1 MFLGTNT
8 NKSHQTIPYN
18 RKKQPPHHCVPAE
31 ITLPLHRNNTVYF
44 MAGIYLHIPFCKRRC
59 IYCDFF
65 STTQADKR
73 REYIQ
78 ALCREL
84 EMRKDYLQGENIET
98 IYLGGGTP
106 SQLEKE
112 DFEQLFETIFRIY
125 PVNDQAEITLEA
137 NPDDLTPEYLKM
149 LSQQPFN
156 RLSMGIQ
163 TFNEHTLKLLHR
175 RHTAQ
180 QAIEAFYQS
189 REAGFRNIS
198 IDLIYGLPDE
208 TDQRWER
215 DLQQAVGLD
224 VEHISAYHLT
234 YEKGTR
240 IYEMLQSH
248 RISEVDEESSVRFFS
263 ALMDTLGAAGYE
275 HYEISNFCKPGMYSR
290 HNTAYWKGIP
300 YLGCGPSAHS
310 FNAETREWNTA
321 SLEGYIK
328 SIEEGQRSS
337 ETEILDKVTRYNEY
351 IMTSLRTMWGVSLT
365 YTEEAFGT
373 ELRQYCTKMAAPYLQ
388 SHKLEMQADR
398 LHLTREGIFVSD
410 GIISDLMFIE

>member
-1 MFLGTNT
+1 M
-8 NKSHQTIPYN
+8 
-18 RKKQPPHHCVPAE
+18 KQ
-31 ITLPLHRNNTVYF
+31 
-44 MAGIYLHIPFCKRRC
+44 
-59 IYCDFF
+59 
-65 STTQADKR
+65 Q
-73 REYIQ
+73 YIR
-78 ALCREL
+78 ALCTEL
-84 EMRKDYLQGENIET
+84 KTRKGYLKEEPIET
-98 IYLGGGTP
+98 IYFGGGTP
-106 SQLEKE
+106 SQLAHE
-112 DFEQLFETIFRIY
+112 DFEQIFRTIKEVY
-125 PVNDQAEITLEA
+125 GTEHAEEITLEA
-137 NPDDLTPEYLKM
+137 NPDDLTEEYVSM
-149 LSQQPFN
+149 LRTLPFN
-156 RLSMGIQ
+156 RISMGIQ
-163 TFNEHTLKLLHR
+163 TFDAPTLKLLNR
-175 RHTAQ
+175 RHNAA
-180 QAIEAFYQS
+180 QAIAAIHRLRQ
-189 REAGFRNIS
+189 AGFRNIS

-248 RISEVDEESSVRFFS
+248 RISEVDEESSLRFFS

>member
-1 MFLGTNT
+1 
-8 NKSHQTIPYN
+8 
-18 RKKQPPHHCVPAE
+18 
-31 ITLPLHRNNTVYF
+31 
-44 MAGIYLHIPFCKRRC
+44 MAGIYLHIPFCKKRC

-65 STTQADKR
+65 SSTRSEKKAA
-73 REYIQ
+73 YID
-78 ALCREL
+78 ALCQEL
-84 EMRKDYLQGENIET
+84 ELRRDYLDEERIET
-98 IYLGGGTP
+98 IYFGGGTP
-106 SQLEKE
+106 SQLAKE
-112 DFEQLFETIFRIY
+112 DFERIFSSLYKIY
-125 PVNDQAEITLEA
+125 PISPEAEITLEA
-137 NPDDLTPEYLKM
+137 NPDDLSPEYIHM
-149 LSQQPFN
+149 LRTLPFN

-163 TFNEHTLKLLHR
+163 TFDDPTLKLLNR
-175 RHTAQ
+175 RHNAA
-180 QAIEAFYQS
+180 QAIVAVHRLRQ
-189 REAGFRNIS
+189 AGFRNIS

-328 SIEEGQRSS
+328 SIEEGHRSS

-351 IMTSLRTMWGVSLT
+351 IMTSLRTMWGISLT

-410 GIISDLMFIE
+410 GIISDLMFID